1 MRRPQHQATP
11 RYRHHGLLALA
22 VDARGSDGTH
32 RGPGA
37 RRRSVRFRAAGR
49 HWRSCTVDPRGRGV
63 ADPRFH
69 PRRWMMLPEGH
80 GLHPGHPRLRGRA
93 RFFNRDTGAFV
104 CACIPEFKDHCI
116 LDSPDG
122 LLLLQRDADTAVRL
136 LHPFTGDIVDP
147 PPLKSL
153 LPQLCQ
159 LTPKQPW
166 LDGEENNLVY
176 FRRVAAAV
184 SVAQA
189 TGIVTVLL
197 ALEHLCR
204 FAHAST
210 ADRNWTLTSWS
221 VNVNLSRALPF
232 HGSFYMANCDGIGS
246 ISRLDVPLLDEGGS
260 PAALSRPQCH
270 HRRQLLNFQP
280 N

>member
-1 MRRPQHQATP
+1 
-11 RYRHHGLLALA
+11 
-22 VDARGSDGTH
+22 
-32 RGPGA
+32 
-37 RRRSVRFRAAGR
+37 
-49 HWRSCTVDPRGRGV
+49 
-63 ADPRFH
+63 
-69 PRRWMMLPEGH
+69 MMLPEGH

-104 CACIPEFKDHCI
+104 GAHIPELKDHCI

-136 LHPFTGDIVDP
+136 LHPFTGDIVDL

-153 LPQLCQ
+153 LPQLYQ

-176 FRRVAAAV
+176 FRRIAAVV

-210 ADRNWTLTSWS
+210 ADRSWTLTCWS
-221 VNVNLSRALPF
+221 VNASRALPF
-232 HGSFYMANCDGIGS
+232 HGSFYMANCEYVLQHIC
-246 ISRLDVPLLDEGGS
+246 
-260 PAALSRPQCH
+260 AQHALSLTIQMC
-270 HRRQLLNFQP
+270 
-280 N
+280 